1 MLRGLIICPN
11 AELAAGLQEVLQET
25 RQVEVVRDLDR
36 YPENLELVRSLRAH
50 TPDVLLLSTEEV
62 DKALAAVQLVSEH
75 QPDLPIVAM
84 STHADANVL
93 IQLVR
98 SGVREFLTAPFQM
111 PVVFEALGR
120 IEEMVAKR
128 PPAPAE
134 VGTIYTFLPSKQ
146 GVGTTTVAVNSATAM
161 ARLNTAGRKSLL
173 LDMDLSS
180 GIVGFMLKITNLHSV
195 VEAAENAHHIDQSLW
210 ERLVT
215 IRGNLAILH
224 SGRLNPDF
232 RINSAQVQ
240 GLMEFSRNR
249 YSSVCVDISG
259 NLERYSLEVMQESK
273 QIFLIVTPEIPSLHL
288 AREKLTFLQQLD
300 LADRVS
306 VLLNR
311 MHRRAV
317 VSTDQI
323 ENLLGV
329 PVYMSFPND
338 YQGVHRALQA
348 GRAVEPD
355 SDLGKQFAVFANRT
369 LGRKGD
375 ISKKSKSDSKKRLAE
390 YFSILPGRG

>member
-11 AELAAGLQEVLQET
+11 TELAASLQEVLQET
-25 RQVEVVRDLDR
+25 RQAEMVRDLDR
-36 YPENLELVRSLRAH
+36 YPENLELLRSLRAH
-50 TPDVLLLSTEEV
+50 TPDVLFLSTEDL
-62 DKALAAVQLVSEH
+62 DKALAAVQLVEEH
-75 QPDLPIVAM
+75 LPGLPVVAV
-84 STHADANVL
+84 STHADAHVL

-98 SGVREFLTAPFQM
+98 NGVREFLTAPFQV

-120 IEEMVAKR
+120 IEELVAKR
-128 PPAPAE
+128 PAAPVE
-134 VGTIYTFLPSKQ
+134 TGNIYTFLPSKQ

-161 ARLNTAGRKSLL
+161 ARGAAGDKKGLL

-195 VEAAENAHHIDQSLW
+195 VEAAENAHHIDESLW
-210 ERLVT
+210 DRLVT
-215 IRGNLAILH
+215 VRGNLAILH

-240 GLMEFSRNR
+240 GLMEYARSH

-273 QIFLIVTPEIPSLHL
+273 QIFLVVTPEIPSLHL

-317 VSTDQI
+317 VTTEQI

-355 SDLGKQFAVFANRT
+355 SELGKQFTVFANRT

-375 ISKKSKSDSKKRLAE
+375 VSKKSKSESKKRLAE